1 MKMIKMFWWYCL
13 ILGLVVIPS
22 KLFSQTTPE
31 TVVKIKGIVTN
42 SADNKVLSGS
52 VIVLKS
58 ETGKVLHT
66 ITSSADGSF
75 SASIPKHLKINI
87 KISFLGYND
96 YNSEAIN
103 LENEDVDLGRISLE
117 EKSNNIKGVVIA
129 GNRKKPLIQN
139 GKDKIVYNADS
150 DISNKSG
157 NATDVLRK
165 APMLTVGANGEL
177 KLRGN
182 SNIKVLING
191 IPSGIMAKNLKEALK
206 MIPASSIVSV
216 EVITNPSAKYEA
228 EGAGGVINIIT
239 KKKLKGTSGSL
250 DLSGGNLEQ
259 SGNLAL
265 NIATGKFTISAMGNY
280 SEEREESTAET
291 ERISLSG
298 QQQTS
303 HLFQRKNSLQTDKG
317 GSAGLTI
324 KYQPDSLQ
332 TIETSFSYWKG
343 SWPQKGNLYNRYN
356 NNSVTDEYLQKI
368 KQSGR
373 FDYKEW
379 VVNYQKKFRREGQEL
394 QLVAQTSYSA
404 EFSDYLT
411 EQYKMDGKLAFRET
425 GPNRGSEKEWSI
437 QADYAQPLN
446 TSGKILLETGVRY
459 YKNRSQSSYEVIN
472 SHIPVD
478 PSRLGNIK
486 YIQDVFSAYMTL
498 NFETD
503 NDWTFR
509 PGIRLEKT
517 FVNANFQSGSPFKRN
532 FTNWIPN
539 LLIVKKLNENHE
551 LKFNYTERIRRPWIM
566 DLNPYSNASDPLNI
580 TSGNPYLEPEQTR
593 NIELSHVFTTAKKAS
608 LTSSVYYN
616 FNKNS
621 IEPVTVV
628 NKEGVSYTTPS
639 NIGEN
644 NRLGANISMVFSPV
658 KKWTVNAN
666 AEVFYLQFR
675 SKSLGLNNTGT
686 FFTTSLSNTIA
697 LPDNLNLSISGDYG
711 NGFITLQGKNSANY
725 SYRFAISKQLMD
737 NKASLTL
744 AIINP
749 FQKAFRENVYAF
761 APTFQSTNIN
771 RYYNRAATLTFSWQF
786 GGLKPA
792 QDKESRF
799 SDESNDKHM
808 RGKKLK

>member
-1 MKMIKMFWWYCL
+1 M
-13 ILGLVVIPS
+13 
-22 KLFSQTTPE
+22 
-31 TVVKIKGIVTN
+31 
-42 SADNKVLSGS
+42 
-52 VIVLKS
+52 
-58 ETGKVLHT
+58 
-66 ITSSADGSF
+66 
-75 SASIPKHLKINI
+75 
-87 KISFLGYND
+87 
-96 YNSEAIN
+96 
-103 LENEDVDLGRISLE
+103 
-117 EKSNNIKGVVIA
+117 
-129 GNRKKPLIQN
+129 
-139 GKDKIVYNADS
+139 
-150 DISNKSG
+150 
-157 NATDVLRK
+157 
-165 APMLTVGANGEL
+165 
-177 KLRGN
+177 
-182 SNIKVLING
+182 
-191 IPSGIMAKNLKEALK
+191 
-206 MIPASSIVSV
+206 
-216 EVITNPSAKYEA
+216 
-228 EGAGGVINIIT
+228 
-239 KKKLKGTSGSL
+239 
-250 DLSGGNLEQ
+250 
-259 SGNLAL
+259 
-265 NIATGKFTISAMGNY
+265 
-280 SEEREESTAET
+280 
-291 ERISLSG
+291 
-298 QQQTS
+298 
-303 HLFQRKNSLQTDKG
+303 
-317 GSAGLTI
+317 
-324 KYQPDSLQ
+324 
-332 TIETSFSYWKG
+332 
-343 SWPQKGNLYNRYN
+343 
-356 NNSVTDEYLQKI
+356 
-368 KQSGR
+368 
-373 FDYKEW
+373 
-379 VVNYQKKFRREGQEL
+379 

-411 EQYKMDGKLAFRET
+411 EQYKMDGKLAFRES

-459 YKNRSQSSYEVIN
+459 YNNKSQSSYEVMN

-486 YIQDVFSAYMTL
+486 YIQDVFSAYITL

-503 NDWTFR
+503 NEWTFR

-621 IEPVTVV
+621 IEPFTVV
-628 NKEGVSYTTPS
+628 NKEGISYTTPS

-644 NRLGANISMVFSPV
+644 NRLGANVSTVFSPV
-658 KKWTVNAN
+658 TKWTVNAN

-761 APTFQSTNIN
+761 APTFQSTGIN
-771 RYYNRAATLTFSWQF
+771 RYYNRAVTLTFSWQF

-792 QDKESRF
+792 HDKESRF
-799 SDESNDKHM
+799 SDEGNDKHI